1 MKVPFSTNNI
11 VEFLRPLTAGPTGWD
26 YCIHWKLSPDQRFLE
41 WMGCCCSGTEAVM
54 NNIEV
59 LFDVSGSAPACIEM
73 ECRDLKLH
81 HQWTNSCDALR
92 QVPLSIPLDSS
103 LGIHAQALLSNQPI
117 WQKSTLE
124 DVIGAKTRVFVPIAG
139 GLVELF
145 ASKYMDE
152 DQQTL
157 DFIMSQCTMA
167 MSSENPSNDYLGSQ
181 FWQSVGAATDAQ
193 NISWDMSIDQSRLFA
208 PQLGVADSTVD
219 TLITDQMLDPT
230 EELARFE
237 ADTVRIDHVDSV
249 SEGSDGGEEDEDEGR
264 PVRGKGGKRH
274 HSKNLVAERKR
285 RKKLNDRLYMLRSLV
300 PKITKMDRASIL
312 GDAIDYINQLQ
323 KEVKEL
329 QDELEEASPDE
340 DAARGSD
347 DNSNCQGDQM
357 PKNNMYL
364 NGEDAP
370 NYGNDT
376 TKHST
381 EPTKKSRD
389 QLSSNEEGG
398 LEMEPQVEVRQV
410 EGNEFFMQ
418 VLCERKRGGFVRL
431 TEAMAALGL
440 EVTNANVTTYKTLV
454 LHVFRVTKRD
464 NELVQAEQVRDS
476 LLEVTRDPRNSSI
489 WSEPKPTSKEN
500 CPVTNNNIIV
510 AENQQQ
516 HQHYFHNHHHH
527 HFNNQL
533 SSNGHIHYFN

>member
-1 MKVPFSTNNI
+1 MKIPFSTNI

-41 WMGCCCSGTEAVM
+41 WVGCCCSGTEALM
-54 NNIEV
+54 NNIEA
-59 LFDVSGSAPACIEM
+59 LFDVSGSAASTRIEM
-73 ECRDLKLH
+73 DCRDLKLH
-81 HQWTNSCDALR
+81 HQRTSSCDVLC
-92 QVPLSIPLDSS
+92 QLPLSIPLDSS

-117 WQKSTLE
+117 WQTSTLE
-124 DVIGAKTRVFVPIAG
+124 DEIGAKTRLFVPIAG
-139 GLVELF
+139 GLVELS

-167 MSSENPSNDYLGSQ
+167 MSGENPSTDYLGNQS
-181 FWQSVGAATDAQ
+181 WQSVGIATDTQ
-193 NISWDMSIDQSRLFA
+193 NFSWGMSIDQSRLF
-208 PQLGVADSTVD
+208 PSQLGIADTVVD
-219 TLITDQMLDPT
+219 TLIHDQMVDPT
-230 EELARFE
+230 EELAKFE
-237 ADTVRIDHVDSV
+237 ADTARIDHVDSV
-249 SEGSDGGEEDEDEGR
+249 SDGSEDDEDDGR
-264 PVRGKGGKRH
+264 PIRGKGGKRH

-312 GDAIDYINQLQ
+312 GDAIDYINELQ

-357 PKNNMYL
+357 PKQNVYL
-364 NGEDAP
+364 NGEDAL
-370 NYGNDT
+370 NYGNDNA
-376 TKHST
+376 KNPAD
-381 EPTKKSRD
+381 PTRKNRD

-418 VLCERKRGGFVRL
+418 VLCERKRGGLVRL
-431 TEAMAALGL
+431 MEAMAALGL
-440 EVTNANVTTYKTLV
+440 EVTNANITSYKTLV
-454 LHVFRVTKRD
+454 LHVFRVTKREND
-464 NELVQAEQVRDS
+464 LVQAEQVRDS
-476 LLEVTRDPRNSSI
+476 LLEVTRDPRNSNI
-489 WSEPKPTSKEN
+489 WSKQSKED
-500 CPVTNNNIIV
+500 CPVANTNI
-510 AENQQQ
+510 AEQAQQ

-527 HFNNQL
+527 FNHQL
-533 SSNGHIHYFN
+533 GSNGHVHYFN

>member
-1 MKVPFSTNNI
+1 MKIPFSTNI

-41 WMGCCCSGTEAVM
+41 WVGCCCSGTEALM
-54 NNIEV
+54 NNIEA
-59 LFDVSGSAPACIEM
+59 LFDVSGSAASTRIEM
-73 ECRDLKLH
+73 DCRDLKLH
-81 HQWTNSCDALR
+81 HQRTSSCDALC
-92 QVPLSIPLDSS
+92 QLPLSIPLDSS

-117 WQKSTLE
+117 WQTSTLE
-124 DVIGAKTRVFVPIAG
+124 DEIGAKTRLFVPIAG
-139 GLVELF
+139 GLVELS

-167 MSSENPSNDYLGSQ
+167 MSSENHSTDYLGNQS
-181 FWQSVGAATDAQ
+181 WQSVGIATDTQ
-193 NISWDMSIDQSRLFA
+193 NFSWGMSIDQSRLF
-208 PQLGVADSTVD
+208 PSQLGIADTVVD
-219 TLITDQMLDPT
+219 TLIGDQMVDPT
-230 EELARFE
+230 EELAKFE
-237 ADTVRIDHVDSV
+237 ADTARIDHVDSV
-249 SEGSDGGEEDEDEGR
+249 SDGSDGGEDDEDDGR
-264 PVRGKGGKRH
+264 PIRGKGGKRH

-312 GDAIDYINQLQ
+312 GDAIDYINELQ

-357 PKNNMYL
+357 PKQNVYL
-364 NGEDAP
+364 NGEDAL
-370 NYGNDT
+370 NYGNDNA
-376 TKHST
+376 KNPAD
-381 EPTKKSRD
+381 PTRKNRD

-418 VLCERKRGGFVRL
+418 VLCERKRGGLVRL
-431 TEAMAALGL
+431 MEAMAALGL
-440 EVTNANVTTYKTLV
+440 EVTNANITSYKTLV
-454 LHVFRVTKRD
+454 LHVFRVTKREND
-464 NELVQAEQVRDS
+464 LVQAEQVRDS
-476 LLEVTRDPRNSSI
+476 LLEVTRDPRNSNI
-489 WSEPKPTSKEN
+489 WSEAKQSKED
-500 CPVTNNNIIV
+500 CPVANTNI
-510 AENQQQ
+510 AEQAQQ

-527 HFNNQL
+527 FNHQL
-533 SSNGHIHYFN
+533 GSNGHAHYFN

>member
-1 MKVPFSTNNI
+1 MKIPFSTNI

-41 WMGCCCSGTEAVM
+41 WVGCCCSGTEALM
-54 NNIEV
+54 NNIEA
-59 LFDVSGSAPACIEM
+59 LFDVSGSAASTRIEM
-73 ECRDLKLH
+73 DCRDLKLH
-81 HQWTNSCDALR
+81 HQRTSSCDTLC
-92 QVPLSIPLDSS
+92 QLPLSIPLDSS

-117 WQKSTLE
+117 WQTSTLE
-124 DVIGAKTRVFVPIAG
+124 DEIGAKTRLFVPIAG
-139 GLVELF
+139 GLVELS

-167 MSSENPSNDYLGSQ
+167 MSSENHSTDYLGNQS
-181 FWQSVGAATDAQ
+181 WQSVGIATDTQ
-193 NISWDMSIDQSRLFA
+193 NFSWGMSIDQSRLF
-208 PQLGVADSTVD
+208 PSQLGIADTVVD
-219 TLITDQMLDPT
+219 TLIGDQMVDPT
-230 EELARFE
+230 EELAKFE
-237 ADTVRIDHVDSV
+237 ADTARIDHVDSV
-249 SEGSDGGEEDEDEGR
+249 SDGSDGGEDDEDDGR
-264 PVRGKGGKRH
+264 PIRGKGGKRH

-312 GDAIDYINQLQ
+312 GDAIDYINELQ

-357 PKNNMYL
+357 PKQNVYL
-364 NGEDAP
+364 NGEDAL
-370 NYGNDT
+370 NYGNDNA
-376 TKHST
+376 KNPAD
-381 EPTKKSRD
+381 PTRKNRD

-418 VLCERKRGGFVRL
+418 VLCERKRGGLVRL
-431 TEAMAALGL
+431 MEAMAALGL
-440 EVTNANVTTYKTLV
+440 EVTNANITSYKTLV
-454 LHVFRVTKRD
+454 LHVFRVTKREND
-464 NELVQAEQVRDS
+464 LVQAEQVRDS
-476 LLEVTRDPRNSSI
+476 LLEVTRDPRNSNI
-489 WSEPKPTSKEN
+489 WSEAKQSKED
-500 CPVTNNNIIV
+500 CPVANTNI
-510 AENQQQ
+510 AEQAQQ

-527 HFNNQL
+527 FNHQL
-533 SSNGHIHYFN
+533 GSNGHVHYFN

>member
-1 MKVPFSTNNI
+1 MKVPFSTNI
-11 VEFLRPLTAGPTGWD
+11 VKFLRPLTAGPTGWD

-41 WMGCCCSGTEAVM
+41 WMGCCCSGTEALM

-81 HQWTNSCDALR
+81 HQWTSSCDALR

-208 PQLGVADSTVD
+208 PQLG
-219 TLITDQMLDPT
+219 
-230 EELARFE
+230 
-237 ADTVRIDHVDSV
+237 
-249 SEGSDGGEEDEDEGR
+249 DEDEGR

-370 NYGNDT
+370 NCGNDT

-489 WSEPKPTSKEN
+489 WSEPKPSKED
-500 CPVTNNNIIV
+500 CPVTNNNIAV

-533 SSNGHIHYFN
+533 NSNGHIHYFN